1 MIAPNARARPRRV
14 LREYM
19 VITKK
24 GLLRPSP
31 ASRTYTTVKINTETN
46 SKLITGMVLNR
57 YVAVDG

>member
-24 GLLRPSP
+24 GLLRPRP
-31 ASRTYTTVKINTETN
+31 ASRTYTTVKINTQTTC
-46 SKLITGMVLNR
+46 KLIIGMVLNR